1 MKTEVNM
8 TMLEKDAGVQYTV
21 KSIASFQF
29 YSEIPCLLFS
39 MLLLDDSV
47 VIEIKILVAS
57 MGDLPEQ
64 RGN

>member
-1 MKTEVNM
+1 MKTKVNI
-8 TMLEKDAGVQYTV
+8 TMLEKDAAVQYTV

-29 YSEIPCLLFS
+29 YSEIPRLLFS

-57 MGDLPEQ
+57 VG
-64 RGN
+64 GFA